1 MLKAVEN
8 ELRRIS
14 WLVYDFGSIGCRE
27 LHRPNAED
35 WADTV
40 HDLRRLRRD
49 LHTSADQNAK
59 LTADLDTLKQTVRD
73 ASTFAKS
80 LMDDMRQMTSRGS
93 ATMAVNRKDVDLA
106 DLLPPGNWAMP
117 CKTEIEPGDVELEL
131 EILMAMTGA
140 ERVLAVDN
148 GSECS

>member
-1 MLKAVEN
+1 MLKGVEN

-80 LMDDMRQMTSRGS
+80 LIIGVHCLHMGATQQTKARSHQHMMQALDPFGS
-93 ATMAVNRKDVDLA
+93 CFSAVI
-106 DLLPPGNWAMP
+106 P
-117 CKTEIEPGDVELEL
+117 
-131 EILMAMTGA
+131 
-140 ERVLAVDN
+140 
-148 GSECS
+148 